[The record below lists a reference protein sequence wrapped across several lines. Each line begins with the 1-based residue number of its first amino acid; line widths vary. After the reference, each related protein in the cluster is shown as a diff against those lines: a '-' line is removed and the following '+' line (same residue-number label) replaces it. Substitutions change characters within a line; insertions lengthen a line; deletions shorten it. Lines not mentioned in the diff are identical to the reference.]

1 MQRLTCKIELI
12 QQRKPDDKR
21 KRRVVICDY
30 MIYVFILLMVNIMQC
45 YDYDPQ
51 FGLVDGLSTVKQ
63 LELRLRLKIIKK
75 AP

>member
-1 MQRLTCKIELI
+1 
-12 QQRKPDDKR
+12 
-21 KRRVVICDY
+21 

-63 LELRLRLKIIKK
+63 ARTSPSTQNNQK